1 VSHKARQ
8 VLPES
13 ECELLRALTGPDLK
27 ARARDLVEAGWSLAS
42 IANAFDPPK
51 QRSSVRAWVTSP
63 QRTPHTQPLPPV
75 PSPSSYSSSSAYSTI
90 AAAEKSGSRATP
102 HASTSPTSS
111 PASAA
116 RQKTAVVVAPRRR
129 VYNPE
134 APVLTPRT
142 RDRIASLAPVA
153 RRYRARTNPD
163 SPLARANAELTD
175 TCVRMYSAGA
185 SVRELAAAAGV
196 TYRAMARRLGR

>member
-1 VSHKARQ
+1 MSHKARQ

-75 PSPSSYSSSSAYSTI
+75 PSPPSTSSSAYSTI
-90 AAAEKSGSRATP
+90 AAAEKLNP
-102 HASTSPTSS
+102 PASSTSS

-116 RQKTAVVVAPRRR
+116 RQKVVVGATRRR
-129 VYNPE
+129 VYDPGS
-134 APVLTPRT
+134 PVLTPRT
-142 RDRIASLAPVA
+142 RDRIASLAPLA